1 VTVGAARLDALELT
15 HLARGRGLPDEAA
28 RAIGV
33 LLAGAE
39 LDGPRRDEVFEELV
53 AHFEDGL
60 AAGRR
65 VEELISEFGDEG
77 AAARLLV
84 EAVRTPPA
92 PDVTLPS
99 RRRGDGSMARVV
111 HDLRYAFRRLMASPG
126 FAFTA
131 ILSLAL
137 GIGATTA
144 VFSVVNAVILRK
156 TPIRAPE
163 EVVDVYE
170 NSEEFPYNTFSHP
183 DYLDLVRGAQ
193 GVFSRIAATRFTL
206 VQVTRDGG
214 VSPATGE
221 VVTGS
226 YFPLLGIT
234 PEAGRLLGVQDDV
247 SPGAHPVVVLGYG
260 YWKRMYAADR
270 SVVGR
275 SIELNGRSYSIVG
288 VAPESYPGAMRGM
301 VPDFYAPMMMVNQL
315 DLSDFD
321 ELQARGNHSEFV
333 RARLKPGVTVARAQS
348 ALAGIAAELKAGHVG
363 DWAGRAG
370 FAMVPSQDV
379 IVFPG
384 IDGMLVSAAG
394 LLLTAVGLVLLVV
407 CANLASFLLARGM
420 DRRKEIAVRQA
431 LGAARS
437 RLVAQ
442 LLTET
447 MLLGLLGGAGGVVV
461 AVGLTRLLVTARL
474 PLPIPIILDLHL
486 DGRILLFATGL
497 SLLAGLLFGLAPAL
511 RSSNPQLAT
520 TLRDESA
527 GGGQR
532 GRQALRNGLVI
543 AQVAVSLVLL
553 IGAGLFL
560 RSLQAIRGIDPGF
573 GRAPTGILQVTF
585 PPEKYQGARQ
595 LLAQRELAM
604 RLHALSG
611 VNAVGMVDNIPLNQ
625 LSNNSTDF
633 GAEGTTPPAGQT
645 MWAADVATVD
655 SGYFSAAGQRVLS
668 GRDFAGS
675 DGPDT
680 PRVVIVND
688 ALARRLWPSGSALG
702 RKITRSGN
710 RGYEV
715 VGIVATTKIRSL
727 GEDPRPVIFFPLAQ
741 RSSNSVWYLARTTG
755 DAAPLPGQMLR
766 AAQAMDRELV
776 PITIRTMAE
785 HLGVVQLPMRL
796 AALVVS
802 CLSIL
807 AVGLAAIG
815 LYGTV
820 SYAVAQRKR
829 EVGIRL
835 ALGAEMGDVVRLLMG
850 SGLRL
855 VLWGCAA
862 GLVLSLLLAQLISRL
877 LFGVGSLDP
886 MTFIAVPTGLLVI
899 AAVATWLPARRVT
912 RVTPTDALR
921 SEG

>member
-1 VTVGAARLDALELT
+1 MGAARLDALELT

-28 RAIGV
+28 RAIGA
-33 LLAGAE
+33 LLAGAD

-65 VEELISEFGDEG
+65 VEELVSEFGG
-77 AAARLLV
+77 AGVAARLLA

-99 RRRGDGSMARVV
+99 RRRGDGSMTRLF
-111 HDLRYAFRRLMASPG
+111 HDLRYALRRLGASPG
-126 FAFTA
+126 FALTA

-144 VFSVVNAVILRK
+144 VFSVVNAVILRR

-163 EVVDVYE
+163 EVMDIYE
-170 NSEEFPYNTFSHP
+170 TSEDFPYNAFSNP
-183 DYLDLVRGAQ
+183 DFLDVARGTKEQ
-193 GVFSRIAATRFTL
+193 FSQIAATRLTL
-206 VQVTRDGG
+206 VQVAGDGG

-221 VVTGS
+221 IVTGS

-234 PEAGRLLGVQDDV
+234 PEAGRLLGPGDDV
-247 SPGAHPVVVLGYG
+247 SPGAHPVVVLGHG
-260 YWKRMYAADR
+260 YWKRMFAADR
-270 SVVGR
+270 SAVGR
-275 SIELNGRSYSIVG
+275 TIELNGRSYTIVG
-288 VAPESYPGAMRGM
+288 VAPESYPGAMRGL

-315 DLSDFD
+315 DLADVD

-333 RARLKPGVTVARAQS
+333 RARIRPGVTVAQAQA
-348 ALAGIAAELKAGHVG
+348 ALAGIAGEFKAGHVG
-363 DWAGRAG
+363 DWKGKASFVLIPTR
-370 FAMVPSQDV
+370 DV
-379 IVFPG
+379 IVFPSV
-384 IDGMLVSAAG
+384 DRTLVSAAG

-447 MLLGLLGGAGGVVV
+447 MLLGLLGGVGGVVV
-461 AVGLTRLLVTARL
+461 AVGLTRLLVSARL

-486 DGRILLFATGL
+486 DGRVLLFATGL

-511 RSSNPQLAT
+511 RSSNPHLAT

-532 GRQALRNGLVI
+532 GRLALRHGLVM

-560 RSLQAIRGIDPGF
+560 RSLHAIRGIDPGF
-573 GRAPTGILQVTF
+573 GRAPTGILQITF
-585 PPEKYQGARQ
+585 PPGEYQGAKQ
-595 LLAQRELAM
+595 LLAQRELAG
-604 RLHALSG
+604 RLHELPG
-611 VNAVGMVDNIPLNQ
+611 VNAVGMIDNIPLNQ
-625 LSNNSTDF
+625 LSTNDVEF
-633 GAEGTTPPAGQT
+633 AAEGATPPAGQE
-645 MWAADVATVD
+645 MWSADVATVD
-655 SGYFSAAGQRVLS
+655 SGYFAAVGQRLLS
-668 GRDFAGS
+668 GRDFAGT
-675 DGPDT
+675 DGPEAPKVT
-680 PRVVIVND
+680 ILNE
-688 ALARRLWPSGSALG
+688 ALAQRLWPSSSALG

-710 RGYEV
+710 RMYEV
-715 VGIVATTKIRSL
+715 VGIVATTKVRSL

-755 DAAPLPGQMLR
+755 DAAPLPGAMLR
-766 AAQAMDRELV
+766 AAQTMDRELV
-776 PITIRTMAE
+776 PITIRTMEE

-807 AVGLAAIG
+807 AMGLAAIG

-835 ALGAEMGDVVRLLMG
+835 ALGAETNDVVRLLMG

-862 GLVLSLLLAQLISRL
+862 GLLLSLLLAQLIRRL

-886 MTFIAVPTGLLVI
+886 VTFIAVPAALLVV

>member
-1 VTVGAARLDALELT
+1 MGAERLDALELA
-15 HLARGRGLPDEAA
+15 HRARRRGLPDAAA
-28 RAIGV
+28 RAIGI

-39 LDGPRRDEVFEELV
+39 LAGARRDEVFEELV

-65 VEELISEFGDEG
+65 VEELVADFDGEG
-77 AAARLLV
+77 MAARLLT
-84 EAVRTPPA
+84 EAVRTPRA
-92 PDVTLPS
+92 SDVTLPS
-99 RRRGDGSMARVV
+99 RRRGDGAMTRMA
-111 HDLRYAFRRLMASPG
+111 HDLRYAFRRLLASPG
-126 FAFTA
+126 FALTA

-144 VFSVVNAVILRK
+144 VFSLVNAVILRK
-156 TPIRAPE
+156 TPIRAPR
-163 EVVDVYE
+163 EVVNVYE
-170 NSEEFPYNTFSHP
+170 SSDEFPFNAFSHP
-183 DYLDLVRGAQ
+183 DYLDVVRATT
-193 GVFSRIAATRFTL
+193 GVFSQIAETRLTL

-221 VVTGS
+221 VVSGS
-226 YFPLLGIT
+226 YFRLLGIA
-234 PEAGRLLGVQDDV
+234 PEAGRLLGASDDV
-247 SPGAHPVVVLGYG
+247 SPGGHPVVVLGYG
-260 YWKRMYAADR
+260 YWKRMYSADR
-270 SVVGR
+270 SAVGR
-275 SIELNGRSYSIVG
+275 SINLNGRDYTIVG
-288 VAPESYPGAMRGM
+288 VAPEHYPGAMRGL

-315 DLSDFD
+315 DLADFD
-321 ELQARGNHSEFV
+321 ELQARGNHSAFV
-333 RARLKPGVTVARAQS
+333 QARLRPGVTMAQARS
-348 ALAGIAAELKAGHVG
+348 AMAGVAAELKAGHVG
-363 DWAGRAG
+363 DWRGNDS
-370 FAMVPSQDV
+370 FALVPIEDV
-379 IVFPG
+379 IIFPG
-384 IDGMLVSAAG
+384 VDRMLVSAAG

-442 LLTET
+442 LLTEA
-447 MLLGLLGGAGGVVV
+447 MLLGLLGGVGGVVV
-461 AVGLTRLLVTARL
+461 GVGLTRLLVSAPL
-474 PLPIPIILDLHL
+474 PLPIPISLDLHL
-486 DGRILLFATGL
+486 DGRILLFATGV

-511 RSSNPQLAT
+511 RSSNPHLAT

-532 GRQALRNGLVI
+532 GRMALRHGLVI

-585 PPEKYQGARQ
+585 PPDKYQGARQ
-595 LLAQRELAM
+595 LLAQRELAA
-604 RLHALSG
+604 RLHALPG
-611 VNAVGMVDNIPLNQ
+611 VTAVGMVDNIPLNQ
-625 LSNNSTDF
+625 LSNNTTGF
-633 GAEGTTPPAGQT
+633 TAEGSPPPAGQET
-645 MWAADVATVD
+645 WSADVATVD
-655 SGYFSAAGQRVLS
+655 SGYFSAVGQRVLS
-668 GRDFAGS
+668 GRDFTGG
-675 DGPDT
+675 DGPDA
-680 PRVVIVND
+680 PKVVILND
-688 ALARRLWPSGSALG
+688 AVARRLWPGSSALG
-702 RKITRSGN
+702 RRITRSGN
-710 RGYEV
+710 RVYEV
-715 VGIVATTKIRSL
+715 VGVVATTKIRNL
-727 GEDPRPVIFFPLAQ
+727 GEDPRPGIFFPLAQ
-741 RSSNSVWYLARTTG
+741 RSSNSLWYLARTTG
-755 DAAPLPGQMLR
+755 DVEALPGRMLR
-766 AAQAMDRELV
+766 SAQSMDRELV
-776 PITIRTMAE
+776 PITMRTMAE

-802 CLSIL
+802 CLSLL

-835 ALGAEMGDVVRLLMG
+835 ALGAEVGAVVRLLMG

-855 VLWGCAA
+855 VLWGSVA
-862 GLVLSLLLAQLISRL
+862 GLVLSFLLAQLIRRL

-886 MTFIAVPTGLLVI
+886 LTFIAVPTGLLVI
-899 AAVATWLPARRVT
+899 AAVATWLPARRAT

>member
-1 VTVGAARLDALELT
+1 MGPARLDALELT
-15 HLARGRGLPDEAA
+15 HRARSRGLPEEAA
-28 RAIGV
+28 RAIGA

-60 AAGRR
+60 AAGRP
-65 VEELISEFGDEG
+65 VEELVAEFGGEG
-77 AAARLLV
+77 AAARLLA
-84 EAVRTPPA
+84 EAVRTPPV
-92 PDVTLPS
+92 PNVSLPS
-99 RRRGDGSMARVV
+99 RRRGDGSMTRLT
-111 HDLRYAFRRLMASPG
+111 HDVRYAFRRLLTSPG
-126 FAFTA
+126 FTLTA
-131 ILSLAL
+131 IVSLAL

-144 VFSVVNAVILRK
+144 VFSIVNAVILRQ

-163 EVVDVYE
+163 EVMDVYE
-170 NSEEFPYNTFSHP
+170 SSEEFPYNSFSYP

-193 GVFSRIAATRFTL
+193 GVFSQTAATRFTL
-206 VQVTRDGG
+206 VQAARDGD
-214 VSPATGE
+214 VSPASGE

-226 YFPLLGIT
+226 YFPLLGIV
-234 PEAGRLLGVQDDV
+234 PEAGRLLGLQDDV
-247 SPGAHPVVVLGYG
+247 SPGGHPVVVLGYG
-260 YWKRMYAADR
+260 YWKRMYAGDR
-270 SVVGR
+270 GVIGR
-275 SIELNGRSYSIVG
+275 SIELNGRSYTIVG
-288 VAPESYPGAMRGM
+288 IAPESYPGTMRGI

-315 DLSDFD
+315 DLADFD
-321 ELQARGNHSEFV
+321 ELQARGNHSAFV
-333 RARLKPGVTVARAQS
+333 LARLKPGVTVVQARS

-370 FAMVPSQDV
+370 FAMVPSRDV

-384 IDGMLVSAAG
+384 IDGVLVSAAG
-394 LLLTAVGLVLLVV
+394 LLFAAVGLVLLVV

-431 LGAARS
+431 LGAARA

-447 MLLGLLGGAGGVVV
+447 LLLGLLGGAGGVVV
-461 AVGLTRLLVTARL
+461 AVGLTRLLLSARL
-474 PLPIPIILDLHL
+474 PLPIPIALDLHL
-486 DGRILLFATGL
+486 NGPVLLFATGV

-511 RSSNPQLAT
+511 RTSNPQLAT

-532 GRQALRNGLVI
+532 GRQVLRQGLVV

-560 RSLQAIRGIDPGF
+560 RSLQALRGIDPGF
-573 GRAPTGILQVTF
+573 GRAPMGILQVTF
-585 PPEKYQGARQ
+585 PPDKYQGARQ
-595 LLAQRELAM
+595 LLAQRELAV

-625 LSNNSTDF
+625 LSSNSTDF
-633 GAEGTTPPAGQT
+633 AAEGTTPPAGQQ
-645 MWAADVATVD
+645 MWSADVATVD
-655 SGYFSAAGQRVLS
+655 SGYFSAIGQGMLS
-668 GRDFAGS
+668 GRDFTGADS
-675 DGPDT
+675 PDA
-680 PRVVIVND
+680 PKVIIVND
-688 ALARRLWPSGSALG
+688 ALAHRLWPGSSALG
-702 RKITRSGN
+702 RKITRSGT
-710 RGYEV
+710 RVYEV

-727 GEDPRPVIFFPLAQ
+727 GEDPRPMIFFPLAQ

-755 DAAPLPGQMLR
+755 DDTPLPGQMLR
-766 AAQAMDRELV
+766 TAQSMDRELV
-776 PITIRTMAE
+776 PITVRTMEE

-835 ALGAEMGDVVRLLMG
+835 ALGADMGAVVRLLMG

-855 VLWGCAA
+855 VIWGCAA

-877 LFGVGSLDP
+877 LFGVASLDP
-886 MTFIAVPTGLLVI
+886 LTFIVVPTGLLLI